1 MTIPNWITKA
11 NFYQIFPDR
20 FYNGNPSL
28 NPPQVVPWGS
38 DPTPN
43 NFMGGDLPGITEKLN
58 YLADLKINAIYLNP
72 IFSAVTNHR
81 YDAVDYFKIDQ
92 HLGSIED
99 FDKLIRKAHNLGI
112 RVILD
117 GVFNHCGNAHYAFKD
132 VVNNGAK
139 SKYVNWYMVE
149 GFPVLSDPEKFNYR
163 TCTGCYYLP
172 KWNIYNPEVREHHLE
187 VARFWLNRGID
198 GWRLDVPYLVN
209 MNFWYQFHE
218 VVKYFGE
225 DKYLVAEDWRDPTI
239 WLKPGLMDGVM
250 NYSLR
255 NLVLAYAAEK
265 FIDAFKFVERMNELY
280 ARIPQEFRAAMFN
293 LLGSHDTER
302 LATRCKNETPRV
314 INAFALLYSMHGSP
328 VLYYGDEIGMTGEND
343 PGCRGGMN
351 WNQAAWNQEIH
362 RSVTDLLSAR
372 SNSKVLQEGEQELV
386 ALDSETV
393 LVKRRLGTR
402 GTVSIVHRGAGR
414 DVSYNLIPLRKEKA
428 IFGIPS
434 LIGNSYRVDSV
445 HPLILEGEIDE
456 RKWSL

>member
-1 MTIPNWITKA
+1 MTIPKWISKA

-38 DPTPN
+38 DPTPD

-92 HLGSIED
+92 RLGSIED

-132 VVNNGAK
+132 VVNNGAN
-139 SKYVNWYMVE
+139 SKYVNWYMIE
-149 GFPVLSDPEKFNYR
+149 GFPVISDPEKYNYR

-218 VVKYFGE
+218 VVKHFGE

-255 NLVLAYAAEK
+255 NLVLAYTAEK
-265 FIDAFKFVERMNELY
+265 FIDAFKFVEQMNELY
-280 ARIPQEFRAAMFN
+280 KHIPQEFRGAMFN

-314 INAFALLYSMHGSP
+314 INSYALLYSMHGAP

-343 PGCRGGMN
+343 PGCRGGMK
-351 WNQAAWNQEIH
+351 WNQSAWNQDIH
-362 RSVTDLLSAR
+362 RSVAGLLSAR
-372 SNSKVLQEGEQELV
+372 SNSEVLQEGEQELV
-386 ALDSETV
+386 ALDAETV
-393 LVKRRLGTR
+393 LVKRRLGNR
-402 GTVSIVHRGAGR
+402 GIVSIVHRGAGR

-434 LIGNSYRVDSV
+434 LIGNSYRVDSAN
-445 HPLILEGEIDE
+445 PLILEGEIDE

>member
-1 MTIPNWITKA
+1 MTIPKWITKA

-20 FYNGNPSL
+20 FYNGNPSS
-28 NPPQVVPWGS
+28 NPPQVATWGS
-38 DPTPN
+38 YPTPD
-43 NFMGGDLPGITEKLN
+43 NFMGGDLPGIIEKLN

-92 HLGSIED
+92 RLGSVED
-99 FDKLIRKAHNLGI
+99 FDELIEKAHNLGI

-132 VVNNGAK
+132 VVNNGAN
-139 SKYVNWYMVE
+139 SKYVNWYMIE
-149 GFPVLSDPEKFNYR
+149 GFPVISDPEKFNYR

-218 VVKYFGE
+218 VVKHFGE

-255 NLVLAYAAEK
+255 NLVLAYTAEK
-265 FIDAFKFVERMNELY
+265 FIDAFKFVEQMNELY
-280 ARIPQEFRAAMFN
+280 ARIPQEFRGAMFN

-314 INAFALLYSMHGSP
+314 INSYALLYSMHGAP

-351 WNQAAWNQEIH
+351 WNQSAWNQDIH
-362 RSVTDLLSAR
+362 RSVAGLLSAR
-372 SNSKVLQEGEQELV
+372 SNSEVLQEGEQELV
-386 ALDSETV
+386 ALDAETV
-393 LVKRRLGTR
+393 LVKRRLGNR

-434 LIGNSYRVDSV
+434 VIGKSYRIDSAN
-445 HPLILEGEIDE
+445 PLILEGEIDE

>member
-1 MTIPNWITKA
+1 MTIPKWVNKA

-38 DPTPN
+38 DPTPD

-92 HLGSIED
+92 YLGSIED
-99 FDKLIRKAHNLGI
+99 FDKLIRRAHSLGI

-132 VVNNGAK
+132 VVNNQAK

-149 GFPVLSDPEKFNYR
+149 GFPVISDPEKFNYR

-218 VVKYFGE
+218 VVKHFGE

-239 WLKPGLMDGVM
+239 WLKSGLMDGVM

-255 NLVLAYAAEK
+255 NLVLAYTAEK
-265 FIDAFKFVERMNELY
+265 FIDAFKFVEQMNELY
-280 ARIPQEFRAAMFN
+280 ARIPQEFRGAMFN

-314 INAFALLYSMHGSP
+314 INSYALLYSMHGAP

-351 WNQAAWNQEIH
+351 WNQLAWNQDIH
-362 RSVTDLLSAR
+362 RSVAGLLSAR
-372 SNSKVLQEGEQELV
+372 SNSEVLQEGEQELV
-386 ALDSETV
+386 ALDAETV
-393 LVKRRLGTR
+393 LVKRRLGNR
-402 GTVSIVHRGAGR
+402 GIVSIVHRGEGR

-434 LIGNSYRVDSV
+434 VIGKSYRIDSAN
-445 HPLILEGEIDE
+445 PLILEGEIDE